1 MNIKKGYEYKKVVHF
16 LVFVDQIGCH
26 YTCHSFYIS
35 PGNGGVVYKVHR
47 CIEND
52 IKTQTMVNA
61 PKYYTMIFLTKHLFV
76 LSL

>member
-26 YTCHSFYIS
+26 YTC

-61 PKYYTMIFLTKHLFV
+61 PKYYAMIFLTKHLFV